1 MIPSPVWE
9 MLRRQRKVNGKL
21 KRKKS
26 HRRANKTTASA
37 HRQLAKASDVLH
49 DALRG

>member
-1 MIPSPVWE
+1 VGDAKKTKE
-9 MLRRQRKVNGKL
+9 GKW
-21 KRKKS
+21 KTQEKKKS